1 MMGFP
6 KGDTF
11 KGTEDQ
17 KTKLEEQFLRKA
29 EYMHK
34 HNSPIYNGEWGPVYA
49 NPLLDEDHEAI
60 NHARYNVLAEQ
71 LRIYDKYKIH
81 WSIWLYKVYIFPQ
94 RTCFV
99 I

>member
-6 KGDTF
+6 KGDRF
-11 KGTEDQ
+11 EGKADQ
-17 KTKLEEQFLRKA
+17 KAKLEQQFLRKA

-34 HNSPIYNGEWGPVYA
+34 NKSPVYNGEFGPVYA

-60 NHARYNVLAEQ
+60 NQARYNVLAEQ

-81 WSIWLYKVYIFPQ
+81 WSIWLYKV
-94 RTCFV
+94 FV
-99 I
+99 PAIQVHKQN